1 MSSTPNWGKAPW
13 RVSFRSKRTSLPG
26 HVDVAI
32 IGGGFTGLSAAA
44 IAKRLAPQKSILLLE
59 ADRIGNGASG
69 RTGGMVLAESA
80 AGNLPGLGNVIRGY
94 KKILRNLHIRADL
107 ELPGVWEIAR
117 GRLSMEGKPVR
128 PLPDSPIRWNDS
140 GEVRA
145 VKKVS
150 GGSVDPG
157 KVVSGLARAAKQAG
171 ALIAENAKVV
181 GIELG
186 KPLRLHVSCKHHG
199 RMQSKMITADRVLQ
213 STNAGNLPG
222 KYFEGEPKL
231 TFALATAP
239 LNKRQLA
246 TLGLASGK
254 PFYTVDIPYLWGRK
268 LKNGGVVFGSGLVP
282 AFGQSLSGKT
292 SNQLWSGLERESIL
306 RGAASQRLRTLE
318 HRVRQL
324 HPALHKVR
332 ITHRWCGPIL
342 LTRDFVPIFRHHP
355 KSKNLV
361 LLRGFSGHGVALS
374 VYLGEWAALAVLGK
388 RSLPKWHTGG

>member
-13 RVSFRSKRTSLPG
+13 RVSFRSKRTALPS

-80 AGNLPGLGNVIRGY
+80 AGNLPGLGNVIKGY
-94 KKILRNLHIRADL
+94 KKILRDLRIRADL

-117 GRLSMEGKPVR
+117 GRHSMEGKPVR
-128 PLPDSPIRWNDS
+128 PLPGSPIRWNDS

-150 GGSVDPG
+150 GGSVDSG
-157 KVVSGLARAAKQAG
+157 KVVSGLARAAKRAG

-186 KPLRLHVSCKHHG
+186 KPLRLHVSYKHRG

-213 STNAGNLPG
+213 STNAGKILG
-222 KYFEGEPKL
+222 QSLEGEAKL
-231 TFALATAP
+231 TFAIATGP
-239 LNKRQLA
+239 LTKKQLA
-246 TLGLASGK
+246 ALGMNSGR
-254 PFYTVDIPYLWGRK
+254 PFYTVDIPYLWGRTM
-268 LKNGGVVFGSGLVP
+268 KNGGMIFGSGLVP
-282 AFGQSLSGKT
+282 AFDESLPTANSKE
-292 SNQLWSGLERESIL
+292 LWSGLEKESVL
-306 RGAASQRLRTLE
+306 RGPSLQRLNTLE
-318 HRVRQL
+318 QRVRNL
-324 HPALHKVR
+324 HPALHNIR

-342 LTRDFVPIFRHHP
+342 ITEGFVPIFRRHP
-355 KSKNLV
+355 RNKNFI
-361 LLRGFSGHGVALS
+361 LLGGYSGHGVTLS
-374 VYLGEWAALAVLGK
+374 VYLGQWAAQVLMGK
-388 RSLPKWHTGG
+388 RKLPKW